1 MSAPMKALLLIGG
14 LSFYGIA
21 SSQQSNTIEL
31 EGVELKV
38 FDLAAAFEASIK
50 ARDQWFEERSLF
62 HYNYLQE
69 TTYVQHNSSLVREV
83 SLDYASLISGQGVSA
98 IRWQAYPI
106 GKDECLSVNLP
117 YPDLAF
123 LNQTLHLEFYQHLF
137 NEFLERL
144 VITQEEDEHLTRI
157 EVHSKFLG
165 AIDRLFAVILVD
177 TQSLHIESLQLSL
190 LIDPLYESH
199 KQKWKTQSLTIELDF
214 ENGISTA
221 YRAHTSLLSKDRRF
235 KEPLRF
241 TQRLKRLPLALWPKS
256 SQSTIDLNNALKP
269 FCSE

>member
-1 MSAPMKALLLIGG
+1 MSAPIKALLFIGG
-14 LSFYGIA
+14 LSFYGIVF
-21 SSQQSNTIEL
+21 SQQSNTIEL
-31 EGVELKV
+31 DGVELKV
-38 FDLAAAFEASIK
+38 FDLSAAFEASIK
-50 ARDQWFEERSLF
+50 ARDQWLEEQSLF

-69 TTYVQHNSSLVREV
+69 TSYVQHGSSLVRGISME
-83 SLDYASLISGQGVSA
+83 YAGLSAGQGVSA
-98 IRWQAYPI
+98 IKWQAYPI
-106 GKDECLSVNLP
+106 GKDECLLVNLP

-123 LNQTLHLEFYQHLF
+123 LNQTLHLDFYQHLF

-157 EVHSKFLG
+157 EVRSKFLG

-214 ENGISTA
+214 ENGIPTA
-221 YRAHTSLLSKDRRF
+221 YGAHTSLLSRDRRF
-235 KEPLRF
+235 REPLRF
-241 TQRLKRLPLALWPKS
+241 TQQLERLPLALWPKS
-256 SQSTIDLNNALKP
+256 SQTVIDLNNALKP
-269 FCSE
+269 ICSE